1 MFITEELS
9 KLGLV
14 FNSEEFL
21 RLRHCDK
28 NSENFFR
35 YRYYYNHHY
44 STLISTI
51 FFVHLETQD
60 LFSFLMNV
68 FLVFWV
74 SIVFLRDISLHFCII
89 SIIVIRTVK
98 ISLVIIII
106 II

>member
-21 RLRHCDK
+21 RLRHCHK

-35 YRYYYNHHY
+35 YRYYYNYHY

-68 FLVFWV
+68 FLV
-74 SIVFLRDISLHFCII
+74 S
-89 SIIVIRTVK
+89 
-98 ISLVIIII
+98 
-106 II
+106 